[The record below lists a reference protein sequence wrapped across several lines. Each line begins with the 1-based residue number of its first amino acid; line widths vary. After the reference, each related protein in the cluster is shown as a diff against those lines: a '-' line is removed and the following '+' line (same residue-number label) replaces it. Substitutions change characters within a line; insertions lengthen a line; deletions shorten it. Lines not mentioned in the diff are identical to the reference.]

1 MYVSIRY
8 VHIFFGGH
16 IMGFL
21 ETVFLGVGLS
31 MDCFAISVTNG
42 MCKVKRR
49 LLTALACGICYGLFQ
64 GALTCI
70 GYSAGSVFAEKIDS
84 LGSYV
89 AFVLLVFSGI
99 KMFLESPQDA
109 GELSGAAVFFS
120 AFATSLDALSVGV
133 GLSALGTDILMVGA
147 VIAAVTFMLC
157 TVGFAAGSKAG
168 KHLGQYA
175 RYFGGT
181 VLIILALK
189 IPARKLG
196 IIG

>member
-1 MYVSIRY
+1 
-8 VHIFFGGH
+8 
-16 IMGFL
+16 MGFL

-49 LLTALACGICYGLFQ
+49 LLTALVCGLCYGLFQ

-70 GYSAGSVFAEKIDS
+70 GYSAGSVFAEKIS
-84 LGSYV
+84 SFGSYV
-89 AFVLLVFSGI
+89 AFVLLALSGI
-99 KMFLESPQDA
+99 KMFFDSDQSA
-109 GELSGAAVFFS
+109 QELSAAAVFFS

-133 GLSALGTDILMVGA
+133 SLSALGTDIVMVGA
-147 VIAAVTFMLC
+147 VIAAVTLMLC
-157 TVGFAAGSKAG
+157 TVGFAAGSRAG

-189 IPARKLG
+189 IPAQKLG